1 MPGVEKQGWER
12 MLFEASASVAA
23 VFTLICQ
30 ISLLRFVRFVH
41 LCTRSSQMFTLI
53 LFITTSWLNTL
64 YGNITQWSIHCN
76 RKCRKSPG
84 REEVCCRTRWG
95 HQCRTI
101 IVVPDILTERFVLS
115 TWALGNTVHLGTWAL
130 EHFEQLR
137 TCEHC
142 ALKHLSTM
150 SSWGEEFLQAYGQ
163 QHWVGGGWGAWAGPQ
178 PWDFGRPRN
187 CDSGGDCFEKWLI
200 VLWAIII

>member
-1 MPGVEKQGWER
+1 MLLILDIPKYVNLIPDCVATLMPGVEKQGWER

-115 TWALGNTVHLGTWAL
+115 TW
-130 EHFEQLR
+130 
-137 TCEHC
+137 EHC
-142 ALKHLSTM
+142 ALRHLST
-150 SSWGEEFLQAYGQ
+150 
-163 QHWVGGGWGAWAGPQ
+163 WA
-178 PWDFGRPRN
+178 
-187 CDSGGDCFEKWLI
+187 
-200 VLWAIII
+200 LWAVEDLWTLCS

>member
-1 MPGVEKQGWER
+1 MLLILNIPKYVNLIPDCVATLMPGVEKQGWER

-53 LFITTSWLNTL
+53 LFITTHWLNTL
-64 YGNITQWSIHCN
+64 YGNVTQWSIHCN

-84 REEVCCRTRWG
+84 REEVCCRTRRG
-95 HQCRTI
+95 HQCWTI

-130 EHFEQLR
+130 
-137 TCEHC
+137 C
-142 ALKHLSTM
+142 A
-150 SSWGEEFLQAYGQ
+150 
-163 QHWVGGGWGAWAGPQ
+163 AG
-178 PWDFGRPRN
+178 D
-187 CDSGGDCFEKWLI
+187 
-200 VLWAIII
+200 LWTLCT